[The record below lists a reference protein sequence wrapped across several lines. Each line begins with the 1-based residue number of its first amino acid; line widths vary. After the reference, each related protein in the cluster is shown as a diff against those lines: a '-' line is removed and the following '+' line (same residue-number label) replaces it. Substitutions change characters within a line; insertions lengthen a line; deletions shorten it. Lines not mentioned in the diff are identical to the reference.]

1 MKTAFI
7 TLVAASLFTLAYGS
21 PVLTLDSEALQLAGG
36 SYSLTEGINSGYGN
50 FSVTMALDAQAFQS
64 AILAGDVSGT
74 IFTANNNYIGLGIG
88 TTPNAGL
95 YGSWQNTNYT
105 RAINPVNGSAV
116 NLSSGL
122 GDLFSSNTYESI
134 AITYQISSTGTWTYL
149 TLVDSEGTASTYG
162 GNESGLKSA
171 NFGSLTSFN
180 YGTDYVKYLVVDSQT
195 LSATASQEA
204 NLSAIAAAAVPEPA
218 AASLSLIG
226 LAALM
231 MRRRRA

>member
-74 IFTANNNYIGLGIG
+74 IFSANNNKIGLGLNY
-88 TTPNAGL
+88 TPSAGL
-95 YGSWQNTNYT
+95 YGSWQSTNYT
-105 RAINPVNGSAV
+105 RAINPVNNSAV

-122 GDLFSSNTYESI
+122 GQLFTDNTYESI
-134 AITYQISSTGTWTYL
+134 AITYQITSTGTWTYL

-162 GNESGLKSA
+162 GNESGLKA
-171 NFGSLTSFN
+171 NGFGALTSFT
-180 YGTDYVKYLVVDSQT
+180 YGEDYVKYLVVDDQT

-218 AASLSLIG
+218 TASLSLIG